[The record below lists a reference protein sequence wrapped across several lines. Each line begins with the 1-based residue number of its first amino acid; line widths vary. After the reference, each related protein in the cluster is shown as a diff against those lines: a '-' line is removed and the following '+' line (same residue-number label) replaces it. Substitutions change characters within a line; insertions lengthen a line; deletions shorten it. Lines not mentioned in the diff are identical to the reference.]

1 MDKKFLNQ
9 TAKALVARKK
19 GILAA
24 DESFRST
31 SSRFAAINLPHTEEN
46 RQAYRDMM
54 FTTPGLE
61 EFISGVI
68 MFDESIRQ
76 NAHDGQPFPAYLNAK
91 GMLAGVK
98 VDTGYYDMSGFSGD
112 KISEGLDGLKAR
124 LEEYKKLGAVFAKWR
139 AVIIINGDKN
149 PSRACIEAN
158 AWQMARYTAICQE
171 ADIMPVVEPD
181 VNMTGAHTQERDEE
195 VTYWLLSEMMN
206 QLIKQNA
213 YLEGLLVK
221 TNMILS
227 GRDCPVQADV
237 PAVAEASL
245 RVLKRTIPAA
255 IPGVVF
261 LSGGQGAQIST
272 ARLDAMNK
280 IGGLPWELSYS
291 YLRSMADP
299 AFEVWKGDSRNLE
312 AAQKELY
319 RRGKMISAAREGKYS
334 PEMENA

>member
-1 MDKKFLNQ
+1 MDKTFLNQ
-9 TAKALVARKK
+9 TARALVAHKK

-31 SSRFAAINLPHTEEN
+31 TNRFAAINLPHTVEN
-46 RQAYRDMM
+46 RLAYRDMM

-76 NAHDGQPFPAYLNAK
+76 SAHDGQPFPEYFK
-91 GMLAGVK
+91 SRGMLAGVK
-98 VDTGYYDMSGFSGD
+98 VDTGFYDMAGFPGD
-112 KISEGLDGLKAR
+112 KISEGLDGLKTR
-124 LEEYKKLGAVFAKWR
+124 LEEYKKLGASFAKWR
-139 AVIIINGDKN
+139 GVIIINKNNN

-158 AWQMARYTAICQE
+158 AWQLARYASICQE
-171 ADIMPVVEPD
+171 MDVTPVVEPD
-181 VNMTGAHTQERDEE
+181 VNMTGDHTQERDEE
-195 VTYWLLSEMMN
+195 VTTWLLSEMMN
-206 QLIKQNA
+206 QLIKQNV
-213 YLEGLLVK
+213 YLEGMLVK

-227 GRDCPVQADV
+227 GRNCPVQADV
-237 PAVAEASL
+237 PAVAEATL
-245 RVLKRTIPAA
+245 RVLKRTIPSAV
-255 IPGVVF
+255 PGVVF

-272 ARLDAMNK
+272 ERLDAMSK

-299 AFEVWKGDSRNLE
+299 AFEIWKGDARNFA

-334 PEMENA
+334 LDMEKA

>member
-1 MDKKFLNQ
+1 MDKTFLVQ

-31 SSRFAAINLPHTEEN
+31 TKRFEAINLPHTIEN
-46 RQAYRDMM
+46 RLAYRDMM

-68 MFDESIRQ
+68 MFDESIHQ
-76 NAHDGQPFPAYLNAK
+76 NAHTGQTFPDYFKAK

-98 VDTGYYDMSGFSGD
+98 VDTGFFDMAGFPGD
-112 KISEGLDGLKAR
+112 KISEGLDGLKTR
-124 LEEYKKLGAVFAKWR
+124 LEEYKKLGATFAKWR
-139 AVIIINGDKN
+139 AVIIINKNN

-158 AWQMARYTAICQE
+158 AWQLARYAAICQE
-171 ADIMPVVEPD
+171 MDVMPVLEPD
-181 VNMTGAHTQERDEE
+181 VNMTGDHTQERDEE
-195 VTYWLLSEMMN
+195 VTTWLLSEMMN
-206 QLIKQNA
+206 QLYKQNV

-227 GRDCPVQADV
+227 GRDCPVQANV
-237 PAVAEASL
+237 PAVAEATL
-245 RVLKRTIPAA
+245 RVLKRVIPSAV
-255 IPGVVF
+255 PGVVF

-272 ARLDAMNK
+272 ERLDAMHK
-280 IGGLPWELSYS
+280 IGGFPWELSYS

-299 AFEVWKGDSRNLE
+299 AFEIWKGDARNFD

-334 PEMENA
+334 PDMEKA